1 MALHPA
7 PGLSPA
13 EPPAL
18 EVDGLGRRVGGRWL
32 YRDLTASFAP
42 ATVTAI
48 VGPNGSGKT
57 TLLRD
62 LAGLRRPAAG
72 AVRLGGSPLAEV
84 RPAERARALAYLP
97 QATPLA
103 YDLRVAE
110 VVMLGRSPFLPRFA
124 GPSEADH
131 HLVAAALARVGLRGA
146 GGRRISSLSGGER
159 QRVMLAR
166 LLATQ
171 APLLLLDE
179 PTAALDVGHALAFT
193 DLCRE
198 LASAGSTVI
207 AAHHDLDLARS
218 SADAAIV
225 LGTEGGAA
233 ICGAAS
239 AVLTPAIL
247 GPIFAV
253 ELRESDG
260 HLVFECS
267 LQPRAARAEERSS

>member
-1 MALHPA
+1 M
-7 PGLSPA
+7 GLSDEKGTA
-13 EPPAL
+13 ELRAR
-18 EVDGLGRRVGGRWL
+18 GLGRRMGGRWL
-32 YRDLTASFAP
+32 YRELEASFAP

-62 LAGLRRPAAG
+62 LAGLRAPSSGSVTLR
-72 AVRLGGSPLAEV
+72 GSPLSEL

-103 YDLRVAE
+103 YDLRVDE
-110 VVMLGRSPFLPRFA
+110 VVMLGRSTFLSRFA
-124 GPSEADH
+124 GPAAADH
-131 HLVAAALARVGLRGA
+131 RIIAEALARVGLGDA
-146 GGRRISSLSGGER
+146 GTRRLSSLSGGER

-179 PTAALDVGHALAFT
+179 PTAALDVGHALAFM

-198 LASAGSTVI
+198 LASAGATVI
-207 AAHHDLDLARS
+207 AALHDLDLARS
-218 SADAAIV
+218 SADSAIV
-225 LGTEGGAA
+225 LGSERGAA
-233 ICGAAS
+233 ITGTAS

-260 HLVFECS
+260 HLVFERS
-267 LQPRAARAEERSS
+267 LQTDRPR